1 MTITIHAH
9 GAERKRLV
17 QTISDWLG
25 VPAKYCGAP
34 TFNYEVDYFTIDR
47 NGSLSFDD
55 RADSEVIE
63 RLLQHIYDEGFDID
77 QSHTDDEDEPC
88 AVCISMPK
96 SLFTDSNLENLK
108 ALIAAKGS
116 LIKKALG
123 VADLPLEI
131 TGTKVSFHW
140 FPATPTPA
148 ELKAYDTFICKL
160 CEMARNQKRINAT
173 EKPTDNE
180 KYAFRCFLLR
190 LGFIGSEYKGERKIL
205 LKNLIGRE
213 YTLLWAKDGV
223 EAIEMYKQYQPDLIL
238 MDIKMPRMDGLEATH
253 IIRSYSKDIPIIA
266 LTAYAFE
273 TDKELAL
280 EMGCN
285 DFVTK
290 PVSERTLRKALDKYS
305 TIV

>member
-1 MTITIHAH
+1 MTIIIHAQ

-17 QTISDWLG
+17 QSISDWLD

-77 QSHTDDEDEPC
+77 QSHTEDEDEPC
-88 AVCISMPK
+88 GICVSMPK
-96 SLFTDSNLENLK
+96 SLFTDNALENLK

-123 VADLPLEI
+123 VDDLPLEI
-131 TGTKVSFHW
+131 TDTKVSFPW
-140 FPATPTPA
+140 FPATPTPE

-160 CEMARNQKRINAT
+160 CELARTQKRVTAT
-173 EKPTDNE
+173 EKTTDNE

-190 LGFIGSEYKGERKIL
+190 LGFIGEEYKDARKIL
-205 LKNLIGRE
+205 LRNLAGSS
-213 YTLLWAKDGV
+213 AFKGGQPK
-223 EAIEMYKQYQPDLIL
+223 EAEPC
-238 MDIKMPRMDGLEATH
+238 E
-253 IIRSYSKDIPIIA
+253 
-266 LTAYAFE
+266 
-273 TDKELAL
+273 
-280 EMGCN
+280 
-285 DFVTK
+285 
-290 PVSERTLRKALDKYS
+290 
-305 TIV
+305 